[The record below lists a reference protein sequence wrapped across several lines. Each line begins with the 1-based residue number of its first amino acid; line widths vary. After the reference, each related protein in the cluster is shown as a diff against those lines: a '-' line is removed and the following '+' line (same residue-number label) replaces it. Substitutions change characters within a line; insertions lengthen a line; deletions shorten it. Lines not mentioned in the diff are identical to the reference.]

1 MAIALGTRRRG
12 SVGGL
17 AVGHRLRDFDPYM
30 LVTTLVLMAF
40 GVVAIWSASG
50 REALTPG
57 NLGVKQALYGMLG
70 LAVMALVAG
79 FDYRFLASFAW
90 VIYGAGIASLV
101 LVLLKGE
108 IVAGAQRWFL
118 IGPMSLQPSEF
129 TKLATIIALAAF
141 ISSRGSA
148 MRELGNFLVSL
159 GIVLLPMALV
169 FQQPDLGT
177 TLVHGVIWVSMML
190 VTQTRRL
197 YFAIMGLLAGPA
209 FAFAWEFV
217 FHDYQRRRLLVSY
230 NPDLDRLGE
239 GYNILQARISIGS
252 GGWLGAG
259 LGGGSQS
266 QLEMLKVRESDFI
279 FAHVSGMFGF
289 LGMLALFASFVIL
302 LWRCLR
308 VVEIARDSFG
318 QCLAVGVSGVMFFQA
333 FVNIGMNVGL
343 MPVTGITLPFVSA
356 GSSSVWT
363 FLMAQGIL
371 QSILMRHRK
380 LAFQAT

>member
-1 MAIALGTRRRG
+1 MAVALGTRRRG

-17 AVGHRLRDFDPYM
+17 VVAHRLRDFDPYM
-30 LVTTLVLMAF
+30 LITTLVLMAF

-50 REALTPG
+50 REALTLG
-57 NLGVKQALYGMLG
+57 NLGAKQALYGILG
-70 LAVMALVAG
+70 LVVMALVAG
-79 FDYRFLASFAW
+79 FDYRFFASFAW
-90 VIYGAGIASLV
+90 MIYGVGIASLV

-108 IVAGAQRWFL
+108 IVAGAQRWFV
-118 IGPMSLQPSEF
+118 IGPISIQPSEF

-141 ISSRGSA
+141 ISSRGAA

-197 YFAIMGLLAGPA
+197 YFAIMAVLAAPA

-217 FHDYQRRRLLVSY
+217 FHEYQRRRLLVSY